1 MIPRTLLKLRTL
13 NGKKLNGV
21 RIKTAASFHSVTETE
36 GTKTC
41 SESAK
46 RIMSATQAVSSSRL
60 NSTEIQIRALWPNA
74 ASLKNGQTT
83 G

>member
-21 RIKTAASFHSVTETE
+21 RITTAAIFHSVTETE
-36 GTKTC
+36 GIKLF

-46 RIMSATQAVSSSRL
+46 RIMSATQAVSNSIL
-60 NSTEIQIRALWPNA
+60 NSTEIQIRAL
-74 ASLKNGQTT
+74 
-83 G
+83 